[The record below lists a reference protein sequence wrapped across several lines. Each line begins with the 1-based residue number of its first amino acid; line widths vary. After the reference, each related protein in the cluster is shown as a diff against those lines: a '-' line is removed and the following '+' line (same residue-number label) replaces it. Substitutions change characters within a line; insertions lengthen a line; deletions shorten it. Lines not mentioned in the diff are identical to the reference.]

1 MKEIIITK
9 ENQDQRLDKY
19 LKRILSEC
27 SMSFIYKQLR
37 KKNIVLNDKK
47 ATGSEKLLNG
57 DSVKIYFSD
66 ESFEKLSGATK
77 SDPYFSYLNG
87 LDGKLEII
95 FEDENLIIINKP
107 ASVLTQKAKDTDV
120 SINELALA
128 YLIKKGELSEQA
140 FKQFHPS
147 VINRLDRNTSGIVL
161 FAKTLYG
168 SQVYSKM
175 LKERDVKKIYRA
187 IVVGKITDRQLIE
200 GYLVKDENTNKV
212 EIFNHPVDATKPIK
226 TEYWPIKAL
235 DNNLTLIEIHL
246 ITGRTHQ
253 IRAHLSAINHPILG
267 DNKYGNISINK
278 KMNIHHQLLHAYS
291 IEFSDSKKYIAKE
304 PKEFN
309 AYI

>member
-27 SMSFIYKQLR
+27 STSFIYKQLR

-57 DSVKIYFSD
+57 DSIKIYFSD
-66 ESFEKLSGATK
+66 ESFEKLSGATR
-77 SDPYFSYLNG
+77 SDPYFSYLKG

-212 EIFNHPVDATKPIK
+212 EIFNHPVDAAKPIK

-235 DNNLTLIEIHL
+235 DNNLSLIEIHL